1 MSWIEEI
8 STRLVNTNH
17 FKALSELE
25 ISKPMINYLELYESE
40 SNFDP
45 YKIIQSI
52 LQLIGFRIIENNEI
66 RKILIKSLSPSELMR
81 LAESLEISNTQN
93 MSDLIELIASIKWKW
108 NDIKCNKISEFLQI
122 SDIYI
127 EHDNAL
133 PSFDVEIKDSIIKKN
148 TDIKNFYEL
157 HSFQY
162 TIRDE
167 VIERFA
173 KYQDSK
179 VLLQLPTGAGKTR
192 TAIHT
197 VIQYIKLFNVQGNIL
212 WLSYSPLLL
221 NQAEDTLKEIWPV
234 LGNSDLMSFHH
245 IQDYLQNHLNNTKSI
260 LFTSIITLSKQIPKE
275 KIALRDISKSFSF
288 VIFDEAHQ
296 SIATLAIELIKKLNY
311 NNPSIKILGL
321 TATPGRGSGIPKE
334 IRTFVNFFDT
344 KVKIKVPNY
353 GLSIVDEDLLA
364 TEDDEKTAIKYL
376 QDVGVLAKLKHQI
389 ISFDSNKKNKDLGLI
404 PERNKLIIDKI
415 TEYVF
420 QSKKIIVFACS
431 VEHAKILGQILKI
444 KNINVGLILAD
455 TPDYTRLGYIEKFRK
470 SNELNVLINLEV
482 LTTGFDAPE
491 VDAILIT
498 RPINSP
504 IEFSQIL
511 GRGLRGTRNGGHEE
525 NTIISI
531 SNPTFSNEHQVY
543 KFFDIYWEK

>member
-8 STRLVNTNH
+8 STRLVNTNQ

-52 LQLIGFRIIENNEI
+52 LQLAGFRIIENNEI
-66 RKILIKSLSPSELMR
+66 RKILIKSLSKTELMH
-81 LAESLEISNTQN
+81 LSESIEISNTEN
-93 MSDLIELIASIKWKW
+93 MNSLIELISSIRWKW
-108 NDIKCNKISEFLQI
+108 NDLKCKKIAEILKI
-122 SDIYI
+122 SDIFF
-127 EHDNAL
+127 EHDNAIL
-133 PSFDVEIKDSIIKKN
+133 PADSEIKDSIIKKN
-148 TDIKNFYEL
+148 YDIKNFFEL

-162 TIRDE
+162 TVRDE

-173 KYQDSK
+173 KYRDSK

-197 VIQYIKLFNVQGNIL
+197 VIQYLKLFNVQGNIL

-221 NQAEDTLKEIWPV
+221 NQAEGTFKEIWPV
-234 LGNSDLMSFHH
+234 LGDNDLYAYHNLM
-245 IQDYLQNHLNNTKSI
+245 DYLPNYFSNEKSI
-260 LFTSIITLSKQIPKE
+260 LFSSIITLSNQLPKDKLE
-275 KIALRDISKSFSF
+275 LSKLSKSFSF

-296 SIATLAIELIKKLNY
+296 SIANLAIELIKKLNF
-311 NNPSIKILGL
+311 NNPNIKILGL
-321 TATPGRGSGIPKE
+321 TATPGRGSGIPRE

-364 TEDDEKTAIKYL
+364 TEDDDKTAIKYL
-376 QDVGVLAKLKHQI
+376 QDVGVLAKLKHEI

-415 TEYVF
+415 MEYVF

-455 TPDYTRLGYIEKFRK
+455 TPDYTRLEYIEKFRK
-470 SNELNVLINLEV
+470 SKELNVLINLEV

-511 GRGLRGTRNGGHEE
+511 GRGLRGKRNGGHEE

-531 SNPTFSNEHQVY
+531 SNPAFSDEHQVY
-543 KFFDIYWEK
+543 KYFDIYWEK